1 MSNIYS
7 LVDDEEWK
15 PVWGFPGYDISNHGR
30 CISHWKMDRRKAG
43 ERCNG
48 NYIDESYTRFIGTP
62 ESKNTSKKRG
72 YIRTALRRPYGL
84 EESHPLSYYNKLSEG
99 IPDRTGMV
107 RVVMPMHKLVMWHFN
122 YLDDNPEQ
130 IGITTDEWESMPE
143 RAKEIIRQS
152 LEINH
157 IDHNPTNNKLSNL
170 EYVTKVENSQAY
182 RDSDKFQEY
191 KQRLYP
197 QKLTDFYL
205 NFPISNKMESKKCKH
220 THKLKT

>member
-1 MSNIYS
+1 MRGGKDS
-7 LVDDEEWK
+7 
-15 PVWGFPGYDISNHGR
+15 G
-30 CISHWKMDRRKAG
+30 
-43 ERCNG
+43 G

-72 YIRTALRRPYGL
+72 YIKTTLRRPYGL

-99 IPDRTGMV
+99 KPDWVGMV
-107 RVVMPMHKLVMWHFN
+107 RVTMVVHKLVMWHFN

-130 IGITTDEWESMPE
+130 IGITIDEWESMPE

-157 IDHNPTNNKLSNL
+157 IDHDPTNNKLSNL

-182 RDSDKFQEY
+182 RESEKY
-191 KQRLYP
+191 AN
-197 QKLTDFYL
+197 YL
-205 NFPISNKMESKKCKH
+205 RSVS
-220 THKLKT
+220 

>member
-7 LVDDEEWK
+7 LVDDEQWK
-15 PVWGFPGYDISNHGR
+15 PVWGFPGYEISSYGR
-30 CISHWKMDRRKAG
+30 CASHWKMRGGKDSG
-43 ERCNG
+43 G

-72 YIRTALRRPYGL
+72 YIKTTLRRPYGL
-84 EESHPLSYYNKLSEG
+84 EESHPLSHYNKLSEG
-99 IPDRTGMV
+99 KPDWVGMV
-107 RVVMPMHKLVMWHFN
+107 RVTMVVHKLVMWHFN

-130 IGITTDEWESMPE
+130 IGITIDEWESMPE

-157 IDHNPTNNKLSNL
+157 IDHDVTNNKLSNL

-191 KQRLYP
+191 MQGVSKTDSFL
-197 QKLTDFYL
+197 LT
-205 NFPISNKMESKKCKH
+205 
-220 THKLKT
+220 

>member
-15 PVWGFPGYDISNHGR
+15 PVWGFPGYEISSYGR
-30 CISHWKMDRRKAG
+30 CASHWKMRGGKNG
-43 ERCNG
+43 GG

-62 ESKNTSKKRG
+62 ESKNTSRKRG
-72 YIRTALRRPYGL
+72 YIITYLRRPYGL
-84 EESHPLSYYNKLSEG
+84 EESHPLTHYNKLTEG
-99 IPDRTGMV
+99 TPDRVGMV
-107 RVVMPMHKLVMWHFN
+107 RVSMPMHKLVIWHFN

-130 IGITTDEWESMPE
+130 IGITTDEWLSMPE

-157 IDHNPTNNKLSNL
+157 IDHDPTNNKLNNL

-182 RDSDKFQEY
+182 KDSDKFQEY
-191 KQRLYP
+191 MQGISPKTE
-197 QKLTDFYL
+197 QKVLT
-205 NFPISNKMESKKCKH
+205 
-220 THKLKT
+220 